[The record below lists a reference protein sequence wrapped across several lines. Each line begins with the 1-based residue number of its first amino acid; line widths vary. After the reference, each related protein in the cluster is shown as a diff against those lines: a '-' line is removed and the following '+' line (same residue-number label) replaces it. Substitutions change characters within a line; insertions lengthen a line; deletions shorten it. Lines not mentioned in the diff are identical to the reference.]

1 MNRSA
6 KAAEPRIVVRRK
18 KCRCDDGNQGGAWKI
33 AYADYVTAMMAFFLV
48 MWLLSLIPKDD
59 LSTIAEYF
67 RMPLM
72 DAVRGGGPN
81 IDSQSSVIPG
91 AGAFGDSSGS
101 SDSIIPG
108 GTPALIPHPEPARG
122 DTLSPSEQR
131 DHGRLED
138 LKSELDSL
146 IESDPILEEYRP
158 QLLLDMTPDGL
169 RVQIIDRQNRPMF
182 AIGSA
187 RMQPDMSVVLR
198 ALAPLFNRLPNKIT
212 LTGHTDAVQYSTGE
226 REYSN
231 WELSADRANAARK
244 ELVAGG
250 MDEPKVKQVL
260 GLSSTV
266 PLILDDPNAA
276 VNRRISIV
284 VLNQRAERRIDEQHQ
299 QTEDAGRQLRQLM
312 GEGAEEGFS
321 SLGTQES
328 TFDAFGNKITVTI
341 DSIDEDGNSVTQES
355 DTELDIIN
363 TDDGSD
369 DIETDGSGLID
380 NTDSA
385 DIDNRDNL
393 INDESEDFSNIS
405 NQISD
410 IIDNTMQQT
419 Q

>member
-1 MNRSA
+1 MNRPA
-6 KAAEPRIVVRRK
+6 KTAEPRIVIRRK
-18 KCRCDDGNQGGAWKI
+18 KDRSASNHQGGAWKI

-91 AGAFGDSSGS
+91 TGAFGDSSGS

-108 GTPALIPHPEPARG
+108 GTPALIPHPEQARG

-187 RMQPDMSVVLR
+187 RMQPDMTVVLR

-212 LTGHTDAVQYSTGE
+212 LTGHTDNVQYSTGE

-284 VLNQRAERRIDEQHQ
+284 VLNQRAERRIDDQQQ
-299 QTEDAGRQLRQLM
+299 QTGDAGQQLKELM
-312 GEGAEEGFS
+312 GDES
-321 SLGTQES
+321 GTYQSDVGTEQES
-328 TFDAFGNKITVTI
+328 SFDAFGNRITVTI
-341 DSIDEDGNSVTQES
+341 DSVDEDGNSITQGQDPSEG
-355 DTELDIIN
+355 I
-363 TDDGSD
+363 D
-369 DIETDGSGLID
+369 DINDDGLID
-380 NTDSA
+380 NTDSVDMGER
-385 DIDNRDNL
+385 DILDD
-393 INDESEDFSNIS
+393 DGQSEDLSNVS
-405 NQISD
+405 NQIND
-410 IIDNTMQQT
+410 IIDSTMQQS